1 MKRALL
7 ASALFSLS
15 LAACDDSTGVSG
27 TICGEGNSSTASG
40 TSCSSGGTTSRFQ
53 VVDTVIGTWV
63 STNGVWEGDTV
74 VISKDSLH
82 WKHSSG
88 GLYPTKLG
96 AKFYAYGGN
105 MGLTIGQGTDNVFY
119 EYLKSGDTLW
129 LEMQNLSDR
138 PYDGR
143 VDRSLYSTFALLPL
157 R

>member
-1 MKRALL
+1 MKSSLL
-7 ASALFSLS
+7 LVSALVALS
-15 LAACDDSTGVSG
+15 LAACDSTGATSP
-27 TICGEGNSSTASG
+27 TG
-40 TSCSSGGTTSRFQ
+40 TSTGGTSRFQ

-74 VISKDSLH
+74 VVSKDSLH

-88 GLYPTKLG
+88 DLCPTKLG

-105 MGLTIGQGTDNVFY
+105 MGLTIGQGPDNVFY

-143 VDRSLYSTFALLPL
+143 VDRSLNSTFALLPV